1 MFSRASSLLCG
12 YHSTVCSRVFSPV
25 WGLEAPRSISQLG
38 CKEVGKEHFHWE
50 RSHWV
55 FLCRTSPLGGAH
67 WVSPVVWTHKVH
79 CWWHC
84 PQSHLNHG
92 NAGRQSQCPSG
103 TMLKKHRFVGA
114 LKSWLT
120 RKDPDAGRDWGQG
133 EKGTTEDEM
142 AGMASP
148 TQWAWVWV
156 NSGSWWWTG
165 RPGVLQFM
173 GSQRVGHDW
182 VTELNWTE
190 VTSVVP
196 DSLWLSNREWGCT
209 RKPFACMLTV
219 RPLWQTQ
226 ARSWV
231 HPRLLG
237 PHSSPFR
244 LSPFSLPQFSPR
256 LSAEAHVSGLTPVCT
271 SRHASQAG
279 V

>member
-1 MFSRASSLLCG
+1 MSL
-12 YHSTVCSRVFSPV
+12 
-25 WGLEAPRSISQLG
+25 GLYAQKAQIRWCLKELTHWKRPWCWEGLG
-38 CKEVGKEHFHWE
+38 AGGEGDDRGWDG
-50 RSHWV
+50 WV
-55 FLCRTSPLGGAH
+55 
-67 WVSPVVWTHKVH
+67 
-79 CWWHC
+79 
-84 PQSHLNHG
+84 
-92 NAGRQSQCPSG
+92 
-103 TMLKKHRFVGA
+103 
-114 LKSWLT
+114 
-120 RKDPDAGRDWGQG
+120 
-133 EKGTTEDEM
+133 
-142 AGMASP
+142 ASP

-165 RPGVLQFM
+165 RPGVLRFM